1 MCRSIFTS
9 TMWYGNLGIKQAL
22 ECLVEAVKVCIY
34 RLNRLFN
41 GNKVKYRGHRKVEF
55 K

>member
-1 MCRSIFTS
+1 M
-9 TMWYGNLGIKQAL
+9 NKQL